1 VTRFL
6 LAGLLLAGAALRAA
20 YLGDLREAP
29 DWASPLADAA
39 FHDYWAKGLA
49 RGDWTPP
56 AGEPDPR
63 IREVPFLRPPGY
75 PYFLALVYKV
85 AGTDPLVPRV
95 AQMLLGIANVVL
107 AWRLGRRIFGE
118 GAALT
123 AAALCAV
130 WWAIPYFEGE
140 LQAPALAQTLAL
152 STMLALSRWAAR
164 PAWGWA
170 VAGGVL
176 AGALALVWANAALF
190 LPVAALWVFAGA
202 GERSRGRALH
212 ALAFCVAAG
221 LAILPA
227 TARNLVVSGELV
239 PISENGAI
247 NLWIGNNEEA
257 DGVSSRVPELAELTG
272 LSGWSWFSYDR
283 IVQGV
288 ARREGAEPDYSDA
301 ARFFRRRALE
311 WIRANPGAFLQLT
324 IRRAVLFWGPD
335 EISNNEAIRFE
346 KEASRV
352 LAWQPGFAVVSSAFV
367 VGLVLAGAA
376 MRAGRA
382 ERAGI
387 RDPATVR
394 LVAAFVAV
402 WFVSYLPF
410 LAAARFR
417 VPLLP
422 FLFLF
427 VGYALAR
434 GVALAKTG
442 AWSRLGAGLAVWA
455 GVWLVA
461 RVPVSD
467 SASVDRAWW
476 HTDRGVAF
484 ANAGRS
490 DDAVTEFRAAL
501 AANPGYVDARTHLA
515 STLLALGRTEEAAGH
530 LRQVVAERP
539 ERSDL
544 RMQLVGLLVGA
555 GRWRE
560 AVVELEEAARREPLE
575 PGVQFELGRALVE
588 TGRPEEGIAA
598 FRRSLELAPGQ
609 SVAHANV
616 GIALSK
622 LGRRDEAIAEFRES
636 LDLNPFSAEVH
647 YHLGNELAAAGRRD
661 EAAAAFEEAIRVEPK
676 YVEPRVHLGNLCN
689 ERGDWAKA
697 VEWYEKALA
706 IDAKHVTALYNLAG
720 SLGNLGRLD
729 EAIAALERLL
739 EENPGHELAR
749 ERLRV
754 LREMK
759 GRGSP

>member
-1 VTRFL
+1 V
-6 LAGLLLAGAALRAA
+6 LLLSGILIAGAVLRAA
-20 YLGDLREAP
+20 YLGDLRVAP

-39 FHDYWAKGLA
+39 FHDYWARGLA
-49 RGDWTPP
+49 TGDWAPP
-56 AGEPDPR
+56 PGEADPR

-75 PYFLALVYKV
+75 PYFLALLYRV

-95 AQMLLGIANVVL
+95 AQMLLGLANAFL
-107 AWRLGRRIFGE
+107 AWRLGRRLFGE
-118 GAALT
+118 GAAL
-123 AAALCAV
+123 AASALCAC
-130 WWAIPYFEGE
+130 WWALVYFEGE

-152 STMLALSRWAAR
+152 SAMLALSRWAAR
-164 PAWGWA
+164 PAWAWA
-170 VAGGVL
+170 AAAGIL

-190 LPVAALWVFAGA
+190 LPVAAVWMFAGA
-202 GERSRGRALH
+202 GARERAPAAH
-212 ALAFCVAAG
+212 ALAFAAAAS

-227 TARNLVVSGELV
+227 TVRNLVVSGELV

-247 NLWIGNNEEA
+247 NLWIGNHEEA
-257 DGVSSRVPELAELTG
+257 DGVSSRLPDLAELTG
-272 LSGWSWFSYDR
+272 QSGWSWFSYDR

-288 ARREGAEPDYSDA
+288 ARREGTEPDYSDA
-301 ARFFRRRALE
+301 ARYFRRRAVE
-311 WIRANPGAFLQLT
+311 WITGNPGAFLRLT
-324 IRRAVLFWGPD
+324 LRRAILFWGPD

-346 KEASRV
+346 KEASRA
-352 LAWQPGFAVVSSAFV
+352 LAWQPGFAVVSSAFL

-376 MRAGRA
+376 MRAGRT
-382 ERAGI
+382 ELAGI

-427 VGYALAR
+427 VGYAVAR
-434 GVALAKTG
+434 GAALAAAG
-442 AWSRLGAGLAVWA
+442 AWSRLAAGLAVWA

-461 RVPVSD
+461 RAP
-467 SASVDRAWW
+467 ASESPVDRAWW

-484 ANAGRS
+484 ANAGRPA
-490 DDAVTEFRAAL
+490 DAVAEFHAAL

-515 STLLALGRTEEAAGH
+515 STLVELGRTDEAAGH

-539 ERSDL
+539 ERADL
-544 RMQLVGLLVGA
+544 RMQLVGLLVAG

-560 AVVELEEAARREPLE
+560 AVVELEAAARSQPDE
-575 PGVQFELGRALVE
+575 PGVYFELGRALVE
-588 TGRPEEGIAA
+588 TGRHEEGIAA

-622 LGRRDEAIAEFRES
+622 LGRRDEAIAAFRES
-636 LDLNPFSAEVH
+636 LDLNPFAAEVH
-647 YHLGNELAAAGRRD
+647 YHLGNELAAAGRTD

-697 VEWYEKALA
+697 VEWYEKALE
-706 IDAKHVTALYNLAG
+706 IDATHVTARYNLAG
-720 SLGNLGRLD
+720 SLGNLGRVD
-729 EAIAALERLL
+729 EAIAVLEKLLER
-739 EENPGHELAR
+739 NPGHELSR
-749 ERLRV
+749 ERLRI
-754 LREMK
+754 LRERK
-759 GRGSP
+759 GS